1 VKEISTE
8 ELKSKI
14 NGGEKIFLVD
24 TLDVS
29 SFAAQHLPHSISLP
43 YDLYF
48 LEKFSQKITSE
59 KEAEIIVYCASRDC
73 KTSVLAGQVL
83 EKAGYKNVRHYAG
96 GLAGWQA
103 DGNEFESGYPNN

>member
-1 VKEISTE
+1 MKEISTE
-8 ELKSKI
+8 ELKSEI
-14 NGGEKIFLVD
+14 NGGGKIFLVD
-24 TLDVS
+24 VLDAS
-29 SFAAQHLPHSISLP
+29 SFSARHIPRSISLP

-48 LEKFSQKITSE
+48 LKNFSQNITPD

-73 KTSVLAGQVL
+73 KTSALAGQVL
-83 EKAGYKNVRHYAG
+83 EKGGYKNIKHYTG